1 MRNNNPKIIAIQKI
15 LRGFDL
21 QSCKYVASWL
31 QEHIALLEANRER
44 LDKKIIELGLS
55 KRAYNILTLNG
66 INSIEQLLSTDWD
79 DVKKLKGAGDAVMD
93 EIRKK
98 VKGSNTPSNSR

>member
-1 MRNNNPKIIAIQKI
+1 MRNNDPKILDIQKI

-31 QEHIALLEANRER
+31 QEHIALLEANSLR
-44 LDKKIIELGLS
+44 LDKKIKELGLS
-55 KRAYNILTLNG
+55 KRAYNVLTSNG
-66 INSIEQLLSTDWD
+66 IHSIEQLTSIDWD
-79 DVKKLKGAGDAVMD
+79 DVKKLKGAGDVVME

-98 VKGSNTPSNSR
+98 ISGSEYIK